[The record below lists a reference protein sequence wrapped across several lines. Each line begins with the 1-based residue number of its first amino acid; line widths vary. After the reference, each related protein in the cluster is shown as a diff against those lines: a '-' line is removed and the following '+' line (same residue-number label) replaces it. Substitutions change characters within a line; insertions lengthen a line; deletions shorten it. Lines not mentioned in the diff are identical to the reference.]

1 MREICDESFVK
12 YGREWFE
19 REGGGRWL
27 CWWFVV
33 VMLVRMKRKESF
45 VIHIELALIVLY
57 CLNCKDEENNEF
69 FS

>member
-1 MREICDESFVK
+1 LLNIE
-12 YGREWFE
+12 GRGLKE
-19 REGGGRWL
+19 RAARQWL

>member
-12 YGREWFE
+12 YRRERFE
-19 REGGGRWL
+19 REGGGAMVV
-27 CWWFVV
+27 WFVV